1 MQVSDADQSSRDDG
15 EELTMPVDGSTVRER
30 VSTAMTCLQ
39 DSFQG
44 PYFRQ
49 FDVETSSHE

>member
-1 MQVSDADQSSRDDG
+1 MLEAMLKSMASAR
-15 EELTMPVDGSTVRER
+15 LTMPVDGSTVRES

-39 DSFQG
+39 DSFHG
-44 PYFRQ
+44 PYFCQ